1 MTERRLGSHQQE
13 GAGIPKVVS
22 LIALS
27 MVLLAACGEP
37 AVVTT
42 TGPGTSMTSTSSVDP
57 TTERLR
63 ELAFSYW
70 EAFNAYDADLVLS
83 YLEEAY
89 RAARDQLIRDEIDT
103 ISAFGVR
110 LGIREESPPVVLSD
124 GTAEMFIELKEPLGT
139 RRIRMAFAQ
148 IDGDWIIVFAEEVG

>member
-1 MTERRLGSHQQE
+1 MTGARLGSHEQE
-13 GAGIPKVVS
+13 GAGIPKVVN

-42 TGPGTSMTSTSSVDP
+42 TGPGASTISTSSLDP

-63 ELAFSYW
+63 GLAFSYW

-89 RAARDQLIRDEIDT
+89 RAARDELIRDEIDT
-103 ISAFGVR
+103 ISAFRVR